1 MLVSTP
7 DSQQLLEELRTLLL
21 EEDRVAWEQV
31 RERLAALEEIA
42 ARDDFALKLEPHL
55 ETYLARLQKE
65 FPELFGKHLGTAIK
79 VQIRESQN
87 EIIDALYPIIGKLI
101 GRYLRAEIERISQQI
116 DERLKDP
123 FSFESLKMRFK
134 ALFSGVSY
142 EELLLQSTANPQ
154 VEELFVVHAETGLL
168 LGNFSLNQLIH
179 PDMVAGMLT
188 GIKSFIEHAFER
200 ESQELHTME
209 YEQNEIL
216 LFSFQNF
223 YIAAVVQGQATA
235 TFKQAL
241 QRHINLFCEHN
252 QLVPEG
258 DITQTFQTEL
268 SSKLNDHFHG
278 FNEKNQ

>member
-1 MLVSTP
+1 
-7 DSQQLLEELRTLLL
+7 
-21 EEDRVAWEQV
+21 
-31 RERLAALEEIA
+31 
-42 ARDDFALKLEPHL
+42 
-55 ETYLARLQKE
+55 
-65 FPELFGKHLGTAIK
+65 
-79 VQIRESQN
+79 
-87 EIIDALYPIIGKLI
+87 
-101 GRYLRAEIERISQQI
+101 EIERISQQI

-123 FSFESLKMRFK
+123 FSFESLKLRAK

-142 EELLLQSTANPQ
+142 EELLLQSTSRPK

-188 GIKSFIEHAFER
+188 GIKSFMEHAFEQ

-223 YIAAVVQGQATA
+223 YVAAVVQGQASA
-235 TFKQAL
+235 VFKQGL
-241 QRHINLFCEHN
+241 QKHIHLFCEHN
-252 QLVPEG
+252 QMVPEG
-258 DITQTFQTEL
+258 DISQTFQVEL
-268 SSKLNDHFHG
+268 STKLNDHFHQ